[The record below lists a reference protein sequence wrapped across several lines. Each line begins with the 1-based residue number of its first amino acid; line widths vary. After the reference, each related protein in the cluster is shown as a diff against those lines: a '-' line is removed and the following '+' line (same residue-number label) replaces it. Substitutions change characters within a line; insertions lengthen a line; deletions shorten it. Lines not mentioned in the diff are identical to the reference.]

1 MAINVV
7 RFDDAGT
14 PRWGVVHA
22 RRVQTLLD
30 VDASSTAS
38 LMQSGLEAAAA
49 AAAAPAADRDL
60 ADLRLLCPVTPDR
73 QLIAQGLNYAS
84 HLREIG
90 IPSGKLPFN
99 TFFRKASSCLAP
111 ADTDVIRPPHVRLL
125 DYEVEIGLVIR
136 RAITS
141 PVTIT
146 AANLADY
153 VGALVLHNDVSA
165 RDVQLPQVQF
175 YKGKSYRTF
184 GPTGPWLTLV
194 EAQDL
199 ARLDDIELRLEVN
212 GELRQHAMAADLSYK
227 PAETLTELSQI
238 QDLAPGDLV
247 VTGTPGGTAV
257 KAPGPLKMF
266 IARLLPDRKRW
277 AAFIE
282 GALKDPDYLRDGDTM
297 TASARTADGA
307 LDLGSHH
314 NTVVREAR
322 S

>member
-1 MAINVV
+1 MAIKVV

-22 RRVQTLLD
+22 AGVQTLA
-30 VDASSTAS
+30 VDANSTAT

-49 AAAAPAADRDL
+49 AAAAPAPDRDL
-60 ADLRLLCPVTPDR
+60 AELTLLCPVTPDR

-125 DYEVEIGLVIR
+125 DYEVEIGLVMR
-136 RAITS
+136 RAITA

-175 YKGKSYRTF
+175 YKGKSYRSF

-194 EAQDL
+194 DARDL

-212 GELRQHAMAADLSYK
+212 GRLRQHAMAADLSYK

-238 QDLAPGDLV
+238 QDLGPGDLV

-277 AAFIE
+277 EMFIE
-282 GALKDPDYLRDGDTM
+282 GALQDPDYLQDGDRM

-307 LDLGSHH
+307 LDLGAHR
-314 NTVVREAR
+314 NTVVRG
-322 S
+322 SQS